1 MSKIKRIITEEIENM
16 LNESVD
22 FYIQDYDYNLPEDI
36 ISVGHMLTGPV
47 IEQLWWKNL
56 SPEDKQKYRDEKDPY
71 IFAPDGG
78 TDDVMNFYLAGIP
91 QEMIEPMQTEIKR
104 ILDSN
109 DVKILNIS
117 REGDRVIRYKLKLPY
132 LEVAPSM
139 NLANGNAVKLLK
151 LMGFEPNSGSLGET
165 DFHETFK
172 IEDLEKRIQ
181 RAKYN
186 LDEPDQNW
194 KSSPAV
200 QFGGQSIP
208 DMPMERE
215 QATIYLE
222 NLQYLVDYAR
232 QRGYPEITI
241 A

>member
-1 MSKIKRIITEEIENM
+1 
-16 LNESVD
+16 
-22 FYIQDYDYNLPEDI
+22 
-36 ISVGHMLTGPV
+36 MLTHPV
-47 IEQLWWKNL
+47 IELLWWNKL
-56 SPEDKQKYRDEKDPY
+56 SPEDKEKYRDEKDPY

-91 QEMIEPMQTEIKR
+91 QEMIEPMQAEIKR
-104 ILDSN
+104 ILDEQQ
-109 DVKILNIS
+109 VEILNIT
-117 REGDRVIRYKLKLPY
+117 REYDRVIRYKLKLPY

-151 LMGFEPNSGSLGET
+151 LMGFKPNSGSLGET
-165 DFHETFK
+165 DFHKTFT
-172 IEDLEKRIQ
+172 IEELEKSMQ

-215 QATIYLE
+215 QATSYLN
-222 NLQYLVDYAR
+222 NLQHMVDYAKEK
-232 QRGYPEITI
+232 GYPEITI
-241 A
+241 S